1 MTTAFPVGG
10 RAIVEQLVAK
20 FPALAVNDDDLQRQ
34 LTIKIGEQFA
44 HSYGP
49 RWGNKKRAGLSDDF
63 RSKDSIA
70 VQEMDGTTSVWDLF
84 AGNASV
90 DILVHDGAAPHHP
103 NLGGDATFMPCEA
116 VNHLGLHVPDP
127 GPIEPDPGT
136 PPTVDP
142 REIQMLLTTA
152 LVSLEE
158 VKATVRML
166 TDVITGLAAV
176 MSESGKR
183 PPPAVVFPEYT
194 GKLLGYSITLRPKV

>member
-1 MTTAFPVGG
+1 MTTPFPVGG
-10 RAIVEQLVAK
+10 RAIVDQLVAK

-63 RSKDSIA
+63 RSKDSLA
-70 VQEMDGTTSVWDLF
+70 VQEFDGTTSVWDLF
-84 AGNASV
+84 SSSV
-90 DILVHDGAAPHHP
+90 AILVNDGDLPAPGTHA
-103 NLGGDATFMPCEA
+103 NLSPGEATFMPCEA
-116 VNHLGLHVPDP
+116 VNHLGLNEPAPDP
-127 GPIEPDPGT
+127 EPEPDPEI
-136 PPTVDP
+136 DP
-142 REIQMLLTTA
+142 REIRMLLTTA
-152 LVSLEE
+152 IVSLEE

-176 MSESGKR
+176 ISESGKR
-183 PPPAVVFPEYT
+183 PPPPVVFPEYT